1 MAEGIAITN
10 GEIAPADGTKEGNA
24 SKAPLENRLFR
35 EFSGLDSHKLPAMLE
50 STMQFTPLL
59 LATTCALSL
68 GASGAFAQ
76 ATNTPTVA
84 SPAAPSSAT
93 NAPATTA
100 PAVSAADKHFL
111 HAASQGGL
119 FEIAVGNYAAQN
131 GNSSAVKDLGTHT
144 AADHTAINQKVG
156 AWAESQSVKLSDKPN
171 TKTQA
176 KIDKL
181 TALTGAD
188 FDKAYVDALVK
199 AHKADIAAFQK
210 EIDSTSNADLKALL
224 TDTLPT
230 LQGHLKMAEDA
241 QAGLAK

>member
-1 MAEGIAITN
+1 MA
-10 GEIAPADGTKEGNA
+10 
-24 SKAPLENRLFR
+24 
-35 EFSGLDSHKLPAMLE
+35 AMLK
-50 STMQFTPLL
+50 STMKLTHLF

-68 GASGAFAQ
+68 GTAGALAQ
-76 ATNTPTVA
+76 TSNTPTVA
-84 SPAAPSSAT
+84 APATPAT
-93 NAPATTA
+93 NAPAAAA

-111 HAASQGGL
+111 RAASQGGL

-131 GNSSAVKDLGTHT
+131 ASASAVKDLGTHT
-144 AADHTAINQKVG
+144 AMDHTAINQKVG
-156 AWAESQSVKLSDKPN
+156 AWAASQDVKLSDKPN
-171 TKTQA
+171 AKTQA

-188 FDKAYVDALVK
+188 FDKAYVAALIK
-199 AHKADIAAFQK
+199 AHNADIAAFQQ
-210 EIDSTSNADLKALL
+210 EIASTSNPDLKALL

>member
-1 MAEGIAITN
+1 M
-10 GEIAPADGTKEGNA
+10 K
-24 SKAPLENRLFR
+24 
-35 EFSGLDSHKLPAMLE
+35 
-50 STMQFTPLL
+50 FTHLL

-68 GASGAFAQ
+68 GAAGAFAQ

-84 SPAAPSSAT
+84 APAAA
-93 NAPATTA
+93 A
-100 PAVSAADKHFL
+100 PAVSPADKHFL

-119 FEIAVGNYAAQN
+119 FEIAVGNYAAKN

-144 AADHTAINQKVG
+144 AMDHTAINQKVG
-156 AWAESQSVKLSDKPN
+156 AWATSQDVKLSDKPS